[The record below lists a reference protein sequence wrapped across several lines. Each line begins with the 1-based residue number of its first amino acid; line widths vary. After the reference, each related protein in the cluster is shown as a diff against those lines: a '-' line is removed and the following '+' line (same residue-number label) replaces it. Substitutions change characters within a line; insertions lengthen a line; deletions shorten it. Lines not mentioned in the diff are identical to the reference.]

1 MSYQNPPTY
10 DQKKFFEELVQR
22 IDQPI
27 EYSHLIARFLN
38 NLAAS
43 QIIFVADIPYIND
56 PIRGK
61 LVSCARTILTSAYY
75 GLNQNSRYLRI
86 DGVTSA
92 GSQGILMPRDGVI
105 TAMTAK
111 SRSNGVWNFEVRRNG
126 VPITLSGIPV
136 ISSVGNNPVMDVD
149 FNAGDYLQFH
159 LSGAGV
165 DHPICSAEIA
175 WRA

>member
-1 MSYQNPPTY
+1 MGYQNPPTY

-22 IDQPI
+22 IDKPI

-43 QIIFVADIPYIND
+43 QIIFVADIPYVND

-61 LVSCARTILTSAYY
+61 LLSCARTILTSAYY
-75 GLNQNSRYLRI
+75 GLNQSSRYLRI
-86 DGVTSA
+86 SGVTSA
-92 GSQGILMPRDGVI
+92 GPQGILMPRDGTI

-111 SRSNGVWNFEVRRNG
+111 SRSTGVWNFEVRRNG
-126 VPITLSGIPV
+126 IPITLSGIPV
-136 ISSVGNNPVMDVD
+136 VSSVGSDPLMDVD
-149 FNAGDYLQFH
+149 FNAGDFLQFY
-159 LSGAGV
+159 LNGSAV
-165 DHPICSAEIA
+165 DHPIASVEVA